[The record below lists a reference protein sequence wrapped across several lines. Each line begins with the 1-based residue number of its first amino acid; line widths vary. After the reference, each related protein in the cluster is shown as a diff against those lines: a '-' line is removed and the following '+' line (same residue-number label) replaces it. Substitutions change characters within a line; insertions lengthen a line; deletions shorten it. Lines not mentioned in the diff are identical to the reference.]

1 MTHIEISGVD
11 VPAQHFV
18 DGNWIG
24 SQTTFVVR
32 SPLHWHQPLGLLSL
46 GTIDTG
52 AHAIEAARRAALA
65 WAAIGAEERAAHLH
79 RFADAVLEL
88 ASDIAIVEAV
98 DTGILVGESAGR
110 LVPVAAQHLRDF
122 AQMALIHDASDPVT
136 QRVASGVSL
145 VLGTWR
151 SPFLSALREA
161 AGALAAGNTVVIKP
175 DEWSPLSTAMLGLA
189 AENAEMPPGVVNVV
203 QGVGEAIGDS
213 LVTSPAIDRLTLM
226 GSLAASRNNA
236 VMAARNLHEYRLE
249 PAAKATFI
257 VLDDADVEEAARAAA
272 AHFAIADPGSL
283 AGVRFLVARDV
294 ARDAQQILIDE
305 LRALTPGDSRHVET
319 TSPPMIH
326 QQPHTRLHALVD
338 RCRSSGDDIL
348 VGGTPVEGR
357 SLHFAPTL
365 VKPISMHSE
374 AVATPVFGPVIT
386 FEVFDADHGSVA
398 LANSANAPMIASI
411 YTGTVERASAIAADL
426 DCVLVRVNH
435 SPVSEAISP
444 VPGSATA
451 SAILDFHSRPKT
463 LALPRVDVGGHVLA
477 AAEEAKTDESSDEL
491 TEDAGTRDATA
502 AADA

>member
-24 SQTTFVVR
+24 SQTTFLVR
-32 SPLHWHQPLGLLSL
+32 SPLHWRQPLGELSL

-52 AHAIEAARRAALA
+52 AHAIEAARRASLA

-79 RFADAVLEL
+79 RFADTVLEL
-88 ASDIAIVEAV
+88 AGDISIVEAV
-98 DTGILVGESAGR
+98 DTGILLGESAGR

-122 AQMALIHDASDPVT
+122 AQMSLIHDASGPVT
-136 QRVASGVSL
+136 RRVASGVSL

-151 SPFLSALREA
+151 SPFLSAVREA

-189 AENAEMPPGVVNVV
+189 AEQAELPPGVLNVV

-226 GSLAASRNNA
+226 GSMASSRNNA

-249 PAAKATFI
+249 LAAKATFI

-283 AGVRFLVARDV
+283 AGVRFLVAREV
-294 ARDAQQILIDE
+294 ARHAQEALVGE
-305 LRALTPGDSRHVET
+305 LRDLSHGDSRHVET
-319 TSPPMIH
+319 TLPPMIH
-326 QQPHTRLHALVD
+326 QQPHTRLHALID

-348 VGGTPVEGR
+348 VGGAPVDGV

-374 AVATPVFGPVIT
+374 AVTQEVFGPVIT
-386 FEVFDADHGSVA
+386 FEIFDADHGSVA
-398 LANSANAPMIASI
+398 LANASSAPMIASI
-411 YTGTVERASAIAADL
+411 YTATTERASMIADDL
-426 DCVLVRVNH
+426 DCVLVRMNH
-435 SPVSEAISP
+435 SPVSEWIAP

-451 SAILDFHSRPKT
+451 GATLDFHSRPKT
-463 LALPRVDVGGHVLA
+463 VGLPRVDVEGHVIATERDTAGLD
-477 AAEEAKTDESSDEL
+477 EA
-491 TEDAGTRDATA
+491 EDATSAATA
-502 AADA
+502 SAEA